1 MEETDRILDCTFCR
15 TRLFIVSTGP
25 FHYYIPAPAADNLVY
40 MPYWRIR
47 GLAYTMK
54 PLETTNRYF
63 DTSLKAL
70 PLAGLVTSLG
80 VRPQAMKLR
89 FLTPD
94 TPGDFL
100 RPALKAEQSLPQ
112 SIPAKGAQS
121 YDIFIGDTVSLIY
134 TPMILKKNAL
144 HDAFDQ
150 RPVVPWTDDDS
161 RMYPILNP
169 SERDHTRF
177 IATLCPHCGQDL
189 QGAKDTLLMT
199 CKNCQSMWSCEGTSL
214 QSIPFAVMEGS
225 GIPLRYLPFWR
236 MKLRFDGIPLASL
249 ADLVRIANLPKPITP
264 AMEEK
269 QVFLWAPAF
278 KINPALFLRWA
289 RQITIYQPDDDYL
302 ETIPTQPFYPA
313 TLPLKEAV
321 ESVTITLGSIVTDK
335 RMFFTNLS
343 RMQINIEDSLLV
355 YQPFVEKGRELIH
368 EKMKVV
374 LDRNALTFGAFM

>member
-1 MEETDRILDCTFCR
+1 MEETDRLLDCTFCR
-15 TRLFIVSTGP
+15 IRLFIVSTGP
-25 FHYYIPAPAADNLVY
+25 FHYYIPAAAADNLIY

-47 GLAYTMK
+47 GLAYTIGPM
-54 PLETTNRYF
+54 ETTNRYL
-63 DTSLKAL
+63 DTNLKAI
-70 PLAGLVTSLG
+70 PLKVLTPSLG

-94 TPGDFL
+94 TPGQFL
-100 RPALKAEQSLPQ
+100 RPTMKAEEVLPQ
-112 SIPAKGAQS
+112 GSPSTGLQS
-121 YDIFIGDTVSLIY
+121 RDIFIGDTVSLIY
-134 TPMILKKNAL
+134 TPMILKNDTL
-144 HDAFDQ
+144 YDAFVQ
-150 RPVVPWTDDDS
+150 RPVVPWTDDD
-161 RMYPILNP
+161 RKMYPALNP

-189 QGAKDTLLMT
+189 QGTKDTLLMT
-199 CKNCQSMWSCEGTSL
+199 CKNCQSMWSCEGASL
-214 QSIPFAVMEGS
+214 QSIPFAAMVGS
-225 GIPLRYLPFWR
+225 GTPLRYLPFWR
-236 MKLRFDGIPLASL
+236 MKLRFDGIPLVSL

-289 RQITIYQPDDDYL
+289 RQITIYQPDDDCL
-302 ETIPTQPFYPA
+302 EAIPTQLVYPA

-335 RMFFTNLS
+335 RMFFANLS
-343 RMQINIEDSLLV
+343 RLHMNLEDSLLV

-368 EKMKVV
+368 EKMKVA
-374 LDRNALTFGAFM
+374 LDRNALTFGACM

>member
-1 MEETDRILDCTFCR
+1 MEETDRLLDCTFCR
-15 TRLFIVSTGP
+15 IRLFIVSTGP
-25 FHYYIPAPAADNLVY
+25 FHYYIPAAAADNLIY

-47 GLAYTMK
+47 GLAYTIK

-70 PLAGLVTSLG
+70 PLKGLVPSLG

-94 TPGDFL
+94 TPGQFL
-100 RPALKAEQSLPQ
+100 RPALKAQQVIPQ
-112 SIPAKGAQS
+112 GAPAPGAQS
-121 YDIFIGDTVSLIY
+121 HDVFIGDTVSLIY
-134 TPMILKKNAL
+134 TPMTLKNGTL
-144 HDAFDQ
+144 YDAFVQ

-161 RMYPILNP
+161 KMYPVLNP
-169 SERDHTRF
+169 SERDHARF

-189 QGAKDTLLMT
+189 QGAKDTLVMT

-225 GIPLRYLPFWR
+225 GTQLRYLPFWR

-264 AMEEK
+264 VMEEK
-269 QVFLWAPAF
+269 QVFFWAPAF

-302 ETIPTQPFYPA
+302 ETIPVQPIYPA

-335 RMFFTNLS
+335 RMFFASHS
-343 RMQINIEDSLLV
+343 RMQMHLEDSLLV